1 MKNTILVAKS
11 LIQVYAYIGVVYTYK
26 HMNAVCL
33 STYHFLNAVY
43 HFLKNDAKYS
53 LAFLVPRLALQ
64 IHVYV

>member
-33 STYHFLNAVY
+33 STYHFL
-43 HFLKNDAKYS
+43 KNDAKYS